1 MQYKALLLDIDGT
14 VVLKGFKNLPSE
26 KVKNAIQSIQGKVKI
41 CLATGRPLKTADPV
55 IQALGAIDLCI
66 LNGGGTLFDTHT
78 RNIIEACY
86 LPESTVK
93 KIVEDNQNL
102 YDRTILCTPLADIYL
117 QDIHDLTTVTGF
129 FFVQLTPSEV
139 EKIIEKLKR
148 VEGISFHISTQTFD
162 DMPVAVVTN
171 ILGTKQ
177 QAIEH
182 AIKILHVHP
191 EEIVAVGDGENDIPM
206 ILAAGMGV
214 AMGNAA
220 EGLKSVAD
228 YIAPSV
234 EDDGLAHVIEKF
246 FLNQQ

>member
-1 MQYKALLLDIDGT
+1 
-14 VVLKGFKNLPSE
+14 
-26 KVKNAIQSIQGKVKI
+26 
-41 CLATGRPLKTADPV
+41 
-55 IQALGAIDLCI
+55 
-66 LNGGGTLFDTHT
+66 
-78 RNIIEACY
+78 
-86 LPESTVK
+86 
-93 KIVEDNQNL
+93 
-102 YDRTILCTPLADIYL
+102 
-117 QDIHDLTTVTGF
+117 
-129 FFVQLTPSEV
+129 
-139 EKIIEKLKR
+139 
-148 VEGISFHISTQTFD
+148 
-162 DMPVAVVTN
+162 MPVAVVTN